1 MEPVDVEP
9 AKRYRHQALDTST
22 RQIRL
27 IKLLP
32 GSSKQ
37 PQCDISVFDLDSAP
51 PFLAL
56 SYTWG
61 PPSPQCDILVNGEP
75 FSIRENLFQFFQAY
89 LMINGESHSIIENL
103 FRFFQGYLMCKAPVG
118 GFYNW
123 DSRVDAYLWID
134 QICIDQ
140 SRVHERNHQV
150 GMMAS
155 IYAGSYGTII
165 WLGII
170 RGLPN
175 APLLLRDSFT
185 QDYCNAWTTA
195 ELLLAMKYVS
205 KQEYFTR
212 LWIVQEVVLSTR
224 RKVLCS
230 HPTAGP
236 VWINW
241 DQLWVEAKNSSHWE
255 FPTAA
260 RYLLDDHS
268 QETQMTLIYAIKA
281 FSQSHCQNPHDK
293 VYGLMGLVK
302 EDQRLTIDYAK
313 SLEELLLDLM
323 GMFYKEST
331 NDFSHSYTEY
341 HNALVDLGTSWSIMS
356 ASLDAFLHDVW
367 VRPKYDA
374 SQRSYEGR
382 PWPDRHPSI
391 KTMGYCPKGLDQG
404 VRLKREELRPYFMN
418 AERVV
423 GYVEPNEWKPEKDY
437 WWYEAYGTR
446 YEIYGL
452 VSSESLHDESTMH
465 WYYGSRVRKA
475 HRGWMS
481 RIQLPSCVTGRRST

>member
-1 MEPVDVEP
+1 
-9 AKRYRHQALDTST
+9 
-22 RQIRL
+22 
-27 IKLLP
+27 
-32 GSSKQ
+32 
-37 PQCDISVFDLDSAP
+37 
-51 PFLAL
+51 
-56 SYTWG
+56 
-61 PPSPQCDILVNGEP
+61 
-75 FSIRENLFQFFQAY
+75 
-89 LMINGESHSIIENL
+89 
-103 FRFFQGYLMCKAPVG
+103 MCKAPVG

-302 EDQRLTIDYAK
+302 PHQRISIDYGK
-313 SLEELLLDLM
+313 SMEELLLDVM
-323 GMFYKEST
+323 AMFYTDLEQVLAR
-331 NDFSHSYTEY
+331 SYTEY
-341 HNALVDLGTSWSIMS
+341 AFALFDLGRSLGIMS
-356 ASLDAFLHDVW
+356 ASLKAFLYDVSA
-367 VRPKYDA
+367 KITYD
-374 SQRSYEGR
+374 
-382 PWPDRHPSI
+382 
-391 KTMGYCPKGLDQG
+391 LDQKLG
-404 VRLKREELRPYFMN
+404 NSVSGPNVNARICKIGYLARTRDQNNELRKKELLPYSVGTK
-418 AERVV
+418 RDV
-423 GYVEPNEWKPEKDY
+423 GYFEPNEWALTKDC
-437 WWYEAYGTR
+437 WWYEINGTT
-446 YEIYGL
+446 YEIYGF
-452 VSSESLHDESTMH
+452 VRRDSPNDETKQPE
-465 WYYGSRVRKA
+465 YYRRKVKRPF
-475 HRGWMS
+475 RGWKS
-481 RIQLPSCVTGRRST
+481 RIRLPA

>member
-1 MEPVDVEP
+1 
-9 AKRYRHQALDTST
+9 
-22 RQIRL
+22 
-27 IKLLP
+27 LLP
-32 GSSKQ
+32 
-37 PQCDISVFDLDSAP
+37 FDQRH
-51 PFLAL
+51 
-56 SYTWG
+56 
-61 PPSPQCDILVNGEP
+61 SP
-75 FSIRENLFQFFQAY
+75 
-89 LMINGESHSIIENL
+89 
-103 FRFFQGYLMCKAPVG
+103 
-118 GFYNW
+118 
-123 DSRVDAYLWID
+123 
-134 QICIDQ
+134 
-140 SRVHERNHQV
+140 
-150 GMMAS
+150 
-155 IYAGSYGTII
+155 
-165 WLGII
+165 
-170 RGLPN
+170 
-175 APLLLRDSFT
+175 
-185 QDYCNAWTTA
+185 
-195 ELLLAMKYVS
+195 
-205 KQEYFTR
+205 
-212 LWIVQEVVLSTR
+212 
-224 RKVLCS
+224 
-230 HPTAGP
+230 
-236 VWINW
+236 
-241 DQLWVEAKNSSHWE
+241 
-255 FPTAA
+255 
-260 RYLLDDHS
+260 
-268 QETQMTLIYAIKA
+268 MTLFDVVRL
-281 FSQSHCQNPHDK
+281 FSQGRCQDPRDK

-481 RIQLPSCVTGRRST
+481 RIQLPSWVTGRRST